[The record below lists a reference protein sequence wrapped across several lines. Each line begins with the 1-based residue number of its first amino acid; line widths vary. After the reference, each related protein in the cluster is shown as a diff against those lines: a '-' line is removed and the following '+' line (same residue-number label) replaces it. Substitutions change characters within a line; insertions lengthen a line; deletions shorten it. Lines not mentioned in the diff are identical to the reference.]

1 MKKNL
6 TIDAA
11 VEELDSVLAVVDE
24 MLEEADCLPKTQI
37 QLDIAVEEIFVNIA
51 HYAYEG
57 KQGSA
62 EIELQTGDAKELLT
76 GWVTDKAHIY
86 AHKGDPTEIVNS
98 LTGPV
103 FVIRFK
109 DSGLAFDP
117 LSKPDPDITLPA
129 EEREVGGLGIYMV
142 KKSMDAV
149 KYERTDDCNIFTLV
163 KSI

>member
-1 MKKNL
+1 MEKNL
-6 TIDAA
+6 TIEAELDK
-11 VEELDSVLAVVDE
+11 LDSVLAVVDE
-24 MLEEADCLPKTQI
+24 VLEAADCFPKTQI

-57 KQGSA
+57 KQGNA
-62 EIELQTGDAKELLT
+62 EIEIQTGDAKEVLT
-76 GWVTDKAHIY
+76 GWVTEGAHFY

-98 LTGPV
+98 LTGSV

-149 KYERTDDCNIFTLV
+149 KYERKDDKNIFTLV